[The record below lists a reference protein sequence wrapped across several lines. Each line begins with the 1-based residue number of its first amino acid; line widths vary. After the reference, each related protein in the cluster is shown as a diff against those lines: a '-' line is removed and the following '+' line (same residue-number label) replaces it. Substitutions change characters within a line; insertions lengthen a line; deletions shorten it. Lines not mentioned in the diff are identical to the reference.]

1 MTTFRMKDAATQ
13 IEAALI
19 ASGPFHDIAYVRQQ
33 LLGLLGDEFRIRTR
47 VFEDYTQIEAI
58 TAADVIVSYTCDV
71 VADDAQ
77 SAALR
82 GWLERGGRWFAL
94 HATNATLAWVDGKVV
109 SPDRSP
115 AFMELL
121 GSSFAAHPPL
131 GLYRVE
137 VADPDHPLVQ
147 GLESFEVRDEQY
159 LGPVRAPIHVLLDSH
174 FAGETPRFQVSQ
186 WPAARHPVLY
196 VRELGRGAVLYF
208 TMGHSFPPPMEVDGG
223 VDGGTVSE
231 GDHCS
236 WNEPIFRELLRRGV
250 GWLVERNETT
260 EMTRKGS

>member
-1 MTTFRMKDAATQ
+1 MSTTTLRVMDAAVQ
-13 IEAALI
+13 IDAALI
-19 ASGPFHDIAYVRQQ
+19 ASGPFHDIAYVRDQ

-47 VFEDYTQIEAI
+47 VFEDYTQIDAI
-58 TAADVIVSYTCDV
+58 TAFDVIVSYTCDV
-71 VADDAQ
+71 VADDEQ

-94 HATNATLAWVDGKVV
+94 HATNATLGWVDGKVA

-115 AFMELL
+115 AFMDLL

-131 GLYRVE
+131 GSYRIE
-137 VADPDHPLVQ
+137 VADPDHPLVH
-147 GLESFEVRDEQY
+147 GLEPFEVRDEQY
-159 LGPVRAPIHVLLDSH
+159 LGPVRAPIHVLLDSY

-208 TMGHSFPPPMEVDGG
+208 TMGHSFPPPGG
-223 VDGGTVSE
+223 VDGGAVSE

-250 GWLVERNETT
+250 GWLAEGNKQR
-260 EMTRKGS
+260 TREGS